1 MISIKNILY
10 ATDFS
15 SHSNQ
20 AYFHAVALAEGHGAS
35 LTILHVC
42 QARTVIMGEGMVPAI
57 GAESQDVDYWRRQ
70 LEQIRPV
77 NDEIQVRH
85 VLLEGSPAQEIIRY
99 ATEQGVDLIVMGT
112 HGRTGLERLLMGSV
126 AEQVVR
132 GAPCSVLVVKM
143 PKRVPVPQPAQSAAS
158 EMPAAAPAMQGTS
171 LSR

>member
-42 QARTVIMGEGMVPAI
+42 QARPVIMGEGMMPAI
-57 GAESQDVDYWRRQ
+57 GVESEDVDYWRRQ

-77 NDEIQVRH
+77 NDGIEVRH
-85 VLLEGSPAQEIIRY
+85 VLLEGSPAEEIIRY
-99 ATEQGVDLIVMGT
+99 ATEQAMDLIVMGT

-132 GAPCSVLVVKM
+132 EAKCSVLVVKL
-143 PKRVPVPQPAQSAAS
+143 PRGVPVAERSAVAVAGSPA
-158 EMPAAAPAMQGTS
+158 
-171 LSR
+171 

>member
-1 MISIKNILY
+1 MINIKHILY

-20 AYFHAVALAEGHGAS
+20 AYFHAVALAERHGTS

-42 QARTVIMGEGMVPAI
+42 QARTVIMGEGMVPAV

-77 NDEIQVRH
+77 NDGIEVRH
-85 VLLEGSPAQEIIRY
+85 VLLEGSPAEEIIRY
-99 ATEQGVDLIVMGT
+99 ATEQAVDLIVMGT

-132 GAPCSVLVVKM
+132 GAPCSVFSHINTSDFEVRRALEVSRKQTVSLVGSMGGEREK
-143 PKRVPVPQPAQSAAS
+143 
-158 EMPAAAPAMQGTS
+158 
-171 LSR
+171 